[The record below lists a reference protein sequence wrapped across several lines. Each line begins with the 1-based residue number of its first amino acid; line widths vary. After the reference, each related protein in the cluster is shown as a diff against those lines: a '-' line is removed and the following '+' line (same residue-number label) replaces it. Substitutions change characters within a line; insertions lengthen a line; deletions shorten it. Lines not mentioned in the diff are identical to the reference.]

1 MAKPAKEY
9 EPPVPGPL
17 RLRDSVRSA
26 LYSLR
31 HFTQV
36 GLDTLTPPRRLPV
49 AQLGVSPVAAV
60 EEALGC
66 SLPDEILACLAN
78 GDDELHEFGFVLGQ
92 VADHT
97 RLARKRGC
105 PKDLVAVGCHPD
117 FHAFFCVSRSGP
129 RGRAVQIA
137 DLDNFDGSL
146 NWYDLAEWLSGKAKG
161 RREFLAERYTP
172 LAEWKASEA
181 ELSAFSPSLAG

>member
-1 MAKPAKEY
+1 MAKSAQQYAPPA
-9 EPPVPGPL
+9 PGPL
-17 RLRDSVRSA
+17 QLRDSVRAA

-31 HFTQV
+31 HLTQV
-36 GLDTLTPPRRLPV
+36 TLDTLTPPRTL
-49 AQLGVSPVAAV
+49 SPAELDQSRVVDV
-60 EEALGC
+60 ENALRC

-117 FHAFFCVSRSGP
+117 FHAFYCISQDGP
-129 RGRAVQIA
+129 RDRGVQIA

-146 NWYDLAEWLSGKAKG
+146 NWYDLSKWLSDQVEG
-161 RREFLAERYTP
+161 RQMFLAEQYTALAGWKPSAAELAAFTP
-172 LAEWKASEA
+172 LLE
-181 ELSAFSPSLAG
+181 